1 MDLTIREAA
10 DRVGVPPSTLRYWE
24 ARGLLNPGRRAG
36 GRRYATAD
44 LRRAALLRLAR
55 DLDLPLGT
63 AVVVLDGAPEER
75 SALVAAEV
83 ERLEALLE
91 RGQGALELLR
101 NARDCPHEHP
111 ARQCPELTTALD
123 RVLEG
128 GDPRPQ
134 ATPSSPG
141 R

>member
-24 ARGLLNPGRRAG
+24 GQGLLSPGRERG
-36 GRRYATAD
+36 ERRYANAD

-55 DLDLPLGT
+55 DLNLPLVT
-63 AVVVLDGAPEER
+63 AVAVLDGSPDER
-75 SALVAAEV
+75 SALVGVEV

-91 RGQGALELLR
+91 RASGALELLR
-101 NARDCPHEHP
+101 NTRECPYEHP
-111 ARQCPELTTALD
+111 ASECPELTAALD

-128 GDPRPQ
+128 GDPRPSI
-134 ATPSSPG
+134 TSSPPG
-141 R
+141 T